1 MALNQF
7 TNLNFEDIKTSI
19 KDYLRQNSNFSDFDF
34 EGSNLSV
41 LINTL
46 AYNTYITAYNTNMVA
61 NESFIDSATLREN
74 VVSLARNIGYVPRSK
89 RAAVATVSINVTG
102 ISTTNTSISIDEG
115 VIANSGVNGVNFTY
129 SLPQRITAPSVFGES
144 NGFLQIYQGQLL
156 EKQWVVNLSQAN
168 QRYVLPNDSIDTS
181 TLRVYIRESESSTI
195 ETEYKEIDSIV
206 GITSTSNTFLIQETS
221 DEKYELLFGD
231 GIFGKK
237 LQANNVIRATYIKTD
252 GKEGNGASVFN
263 FVGAIKDESGALIP
277 TAVARLRVLTPSEN
291 GDDIESVQSIRN
303 YAPRRFAAQNRAVT
317 ATDYEALLPSIYP
330 NIESVSAYGGEDLNP
345 PQYGRVFIA
354 AKPRN
359 GNFLAE
365 STKTDLL
372 RSLKSYSVAGIVPS
386 FIDLKFLYVELDS
399 YIYYNTNFVGDSD
412 TLRSK
417 ITDSVNQYSKS
428 GELNKFGGRFK
439 YSKMTSVID
448 GVDNSITSNITN
460 VLIRRNLK
468 SMINVFTQY
477 ELCFDNQFYNEL
489 DSYNIKSTGF
499 SVSGIDG
506 TVYIAD
512 KVVQGSNTGNLFLFK
527 LTDDID
533 VEIVSTNVG
542 TVDYKKGEILI
553 NTINITSTLLP
564 ENIIE
569 IQAVPLSNDVL
580 GRKELFLQLS
590 TEKSNFTMRQDLIS
604 SGANVSGTR
613 FDVQSSYSNGNKVR
627 GAIVTSSSGIGKLV
641 GYVNGQPY
649 YGEFHSMP
657 DGTKMTGSTHSVN
670 SVQIRDTLN
679 FVSPVNTSSTTTSST
694 SSSTSSSPSNY
705 SSGY

>member
-1 MALNQF
+1 
-7 TNLNFEDIKTSI
+7 
-19 KDYLRQNSNFSDFDF
+19 
-34 EGSNLSV
+34 
-41 LINTL
+41 
-46 AYNTYITAYNTNMVA
+46 
-61 NESFIDSATLREN
+61 
-74 VVSLARNIGYVPRSK
+74 
-89 RAAVATVSINVTG
+89 
-102 ISTTNTSISIDEG
+102 
-115 VIANSGVNGVNFTY
+115 
-129 SLPQRITAPSVFGES
+129 
-144 NGFLQIYQGQLL
+144 
-156 EKQWVVNLSQAN
+156 
-168 QRYVLPNDSIDTS
+168 
-181 TLRVYIRESESSTI
+181 VYIKENSSSTI
-195 ETEYKEIDSIV
+195 ETEFKAIDSIV
-206 GITSTSNTFLIQETS
+206 GITSTSNTFLLQETS
-221 DEKYELLFGD
+221 DERYEVLFGD

-237 LQANNVIRATYIKTD
+237 LESENVIRVTYIKTD
-252 GKEGNGASVFN
+252 GKEGNGASFFN
-263 FVGAIKDESGALIP
+263 FVGAVKDENGALVSN
-277 TAVARLRVLTPSEN
+277 AVVKLRTLTPSEN

-359 GNFLAE
+359 GNFLAD
-365 STKTDLL
+365 STKTSLL
-372 RSLKSYSVAGIVPS
+372 KSLKSYSVAGIVPS

-399 YIYYNTNFVGDSD
+399 YIYYNTNFVGDSNS
-412 TLRSK
+412 LRTNV
-417 ITDSVNQYSKS
+417 TDAVQQYAKS

-448 GVDNSITSNITN
+448 GVDDSITSNITN

-468 SMINVFTQY
+468 ALTNVFTQY
-477 ELCFDNQFYNEL
+477 ELCFDNQFYHEL

-499 SVSGIDG
+499 SVSGVDG

-512 KVVQGSNTGNLFLFK
+512 KVVEGSNIGNLFLFK
-527 LTDDID
+527 LTDAVD
-533 VEIVSTNVG
+533 VEIVSTNFG
-542 TVDYKKGEILI
+542 TVDYTKGEIII
-553 NTINITSTLLP
+553 NTVNITSTLLP

-613 FDVQSSYSNGNKVR
+613 FDIQSSYSNGNKVR
-627 GAIVTSSSGIGKLV
+627 GAIVTSSSGVGKLV

-649 YGEFHSMP
+649 YGEFHTMT
-657 DGTKMTGSTHSVN
+657 DGTKMTGSVHSVN
-670 SVQIRDTLN
+670 SVQIRDTLT
-679 FVSPVNTSSTTTSST
+679 SITPVNTSSSSTSSTSST
-694 SSSTSSSPSNY
+694 SSSSSS

>member
-19 KDYLRQNSNFSDFDF
+19 KDYLRQNSQFTDFDF

-89 RAAVATVSINVTG
+89 RAAVATVSVNVSG
-102 ISTTNTSISIDEG
+102 LSTTNTSISIEEG
-115 VIANSGVNGVNFTY
+115 VFANSGLNGTNFTY
-129 SLPQRITAPSVFGES
+129 SLPDRVTAASNFGEA
-144 NGFLQIYQGQLL
+144 NGALQIYQGQLL
-156 EKQWVVNLSQAN
+156 EKQWTVNLSQAN
-168 QRYVLPNDSIDTS
+168 QRYILPNDSIDTS
-181 TLRVYIRESESSTI
+181 TIRVYIKENSSSTI
-195 ETEYKEIDSIV
+195 ETEFKAIDSIV
-206 GITSTSNTFLIQETS
+206 GITSTSNTFLLQETS
-221 DEKYELLFGD
+221 DERYEVLFGD

-237 LQANNVIRATYIKTD
+237 LESDNVIRVTYIKTD
-252 GKEGNGASVFN
+252 GKEGNGASFFN
-263 FVGAIKDESGALIP
+263 FVGAVKDENGALVSN
-277 TAVARLRVLTPSEN
+277 AVVKLRTLTPSEN

-359 GNFLAE
+359 GNFLAD
-365 STKTDLL
+365 STKTSLL
-372 RSLKSYSVAGIVPS
+372 KSLKSYSVAGIVPS

-399 YIYYNTNFVGDSD
+399 YIYYNTNFVGDSNS
-412 TLRSK
+412 LRTNV
-417 ITDSVNQYSKS
+417 TDAVQQYAKS

-448 GVDNSITSNITN
+448 GVDDSITSNITN

-468 SMINVFTQY
+468 ALTNVFTQY
-477 ELCFDNQFYNEL
+477 ELCFDNQFYHEL

-499 SVSGIDG
+499 SVSGVDG

-512 KVVQGSNTGNLFLFK
+512 KVVEGSNIGNLFLFK
-527 LTDDID
+527 LTDAVD
-533 VEIVSTNVG
+533 VEIVSTNFG
-542 TVDYKKGEILI
+542 TVDYTKGEIII
-553 NTINITSTLLP
+553 NTVNITSTLLP

-613 FDVQSSYSNGNKVR
+613 FDIQSSYSNGNKVR
-627 GAIVTSSSGIGKLV
+627 GAIVTSSSGVGKLV

-649 YGEFHSMP
+649 YGEFHTMT
-657 DGTKMTGSTHSVN
+657 DGTKMTGSVHSVN
-670 SVQIRDTLN
+670 SVQIRDTLT
-679 FVSPVNTSSTTTSST
+679 SITPVNTSSSSTSSTSST
-694 SSSTSSSPSNY
+694 SSSSSS